1 MKIGLFTDGYF
12 PQIHGVSVSV
22 ENSAI
27 GLRRRNNEVYVV
39 AANYPGI
46 KKNKY
51 IIRLNSIPLIK
62 DMNVRV
68 ATHLP
73 EKALYELSQIDF
85 DIIHGHSGGPIT
97 LLGYEFAKIKRI
109 PYIFTYHT
117 LFNQYTHYFLKGKV
131 ITPKMAETASRI
143 LCNRFDYIVAP
154 TQRIKDELIS
164 YGVNKPIEVIP
175 SGIDIKKFDIGK
187 SGFLRE
193 KIGIREDQKIVL
205 YVGRLAKEK
214 SIDFLLHSFKIIAE
228 KDKSCVLVLVGH
240 GKSND
245 IKHFKAVAKG
255 LGLDGRVYFTGSF
268 DQAEIAKAYADGY
281 VFVFASDSETQGM
294 VVLEALAA
302 GVPIIAVKDKA
313 LVDTVV
319 NGENGILTNRDYNEF
334 ANEVIKF
341 LKNEPLRKVMSIKA
355 KQSVQ
360 RFSIEKHAQDLEKLY
375 EKVLASRKV
384 KCMHEVIVESEID
397 LPVAKVWQLLTDPDY
412 YPRYVKFVKKIY
424 GPKEFRVGTEW
435 KDLTTILWVPG
446 KVLHRVAV
454 LDKFKALGFDVP
466 MPFPLGGEMIQ
477 RVYFTEKGTKTKFN
491 ASIKF
496 KFNNKLMDILVTP
509 ILKKRLKE
517 MMMYTVEKAQ
527 KDRVML
533 MKEKIK

>member
-22 ENSAI
+22 DNSAK
-27 GLRRRNNEVYVV
+27 GLRLNKNNEVYVV
-39 AANYPGI
+39 AAKYPKI
-46 KKNKY
+46 KKEKY
-51 IIRLNSIPLIK
+51 VIRLNSISLIK

-68 ATHLP
+68 ATHIP
-73 EKALYELSQIDF
+73 DKAFFELSKIDF
-85 DIIHGHSGGPIT
+85 DIIHGHAGGPIS
-97 LLGYEFAKIKRI
+97 LLGYELAKIKRI

-117 LFNQYTHYFLKGKV
+117 LFNQYTHYFLKGKI

-164 YGVNKPIEVIP
+164 YGVNKPIEVVP
-175 SGIDIKKFDIGK
+175 SGIDVKKFDI
-187 SGFLRE
+187 SQTGFLRK
-193 KIGIREDQKIVL
+193 KIGIRDDQKIVL

-214 SIDFLLHSFKIIAE
+214 SIDFLLHSFKIIAD

-245 IKHFKAVAKG
+245 VKYFKSLVKE
-255 LGLDGRVYFTGSF
+255 LDLEKNVYFTGAF
-268 DQAEIAKAYADGY
+268 GQDEIAKAYVDGY

-302 GVPIIAVKDKA
+302 GVPVIAVKDKA
-313 LVDTVV
+313 LEGTVV
-319 NGENGILTNRDYNEF
+319 DGENGILTNRDYNDF
-334 ANEVIKF
+334 ANEVVAF
-341 LKNEPLRKVMSIKA
+341 LNNQSLRDQMSVKS

-375 EKVLASRKV
+375 EKVLASRKMNR
-384 KCMHEVIVESEID
+384 MHEVIVDSEID
-397 LPVAKVWQLLTDPDY
+397 LPVSRVWQLLTDPDY
-412 YPRYVKFVKKIY
+412 YPKYVKFVKKVY
-424 GPKEFRVGTEW
+424 GPKEFCVGTEW

-446 KVLHRVAV
+446 KVIHRVTV
-454 LDKFKALGFDVP
+454 LDKNKLLGFDVP
-466 MPFPLGGEMIQ
+466 MPFPLNGTMIQ
-477 RVYFTEKGTKTKFN
+477 RVYFEENGTKTKFN

-496 KFNNKLMDILVTP
+496 KFNNLLIDVLVTP
-509 ILKKRLKE
+509 ILKRRLKE
-517 MMMYTVEKAQ
+517 MMMYTVERARE
-527 KDRVML
+527 DR
-533 MKEKIK
+533 EKLLS